1 MVAALN
7 SGCIH
12 GCSWAARSD
21 SLFLLQ
27 WDIPAVESFQLEGS
41 GREMPLV
48 LLRSRVGSG
57 NAAFLR
63 VGPEGK

>member
-1 MVAALN
+1 MGEKRNLSSMVAALN

-41 GREMPLV
+41 GRESASCAPALT
-48 LLRSRVGSG
+48 RG
-57 NAAFLR
+57 
-63 VGPEGK
+63 